1 MGFINVIKKGLC
13 IGIAV
18 ALIIGAC
25 HIEALAN
32 MPAEEEAYSFEQGIA
47 EANETMLQINKKW
60 EEIKE
65 IYPVGSKEKDS
76 LKFASKV
83 FEKLFNSSLPDSV
96 NRIESYKFD
105 SYNAYNLSIVGQ
117 IACDEKGTIS
127 KKNVS
132 MLLSSAIPG
141 DIIQTAR
148 YKVGTNIY
156 TNHTMVVEAVTDDTI
171 TVYHAGISGTVAESD
186 YDINSFTDSYVC
198 GEDKGNGVGL
208 TVYRFLGKSDLY
220 DTVDTAIFTNSRIN
234 DSLLENNLSMT
245 DNDEPDKVAE
255 HIDSDEAEYTED
267 IECAEDTES
276 SELKEVIEVDEKN
289 IIEESSDNV
298 TEEIAE
304 IEETSSVETDDA
316 EETEEVN
323 TEATKIEDEEAYSE
337 EVLAQEDTEIIDEL
351 KNTYEDA
358 YMYDDN
364 TICFTNDGGE
374 QIYVD
379 KDDPEIFKHFIEV
392 EEEYL
397 VEEESVE
404 DVLAN
409 EFYANGTTTQSP
421 FTNKSYVH
429 DAKFSSYNILN
440 GIDVSRHNGTID
452 WAKAKKGGVDFAFI
466 RIGYRGYGTEG
477 NIPSAGD
484 DKAVANI
491 KAAYNAGVKVG
502 VYFFSQAITVA
513 EGKEEADFCLN
524 FIKKNSL
531 SKYITLPVIMDY
543 EYYVSNQGRLYNAK
557 LSASAHQA
565 ICDSFASTIHNAGMT
580 PGIYANYSMLK
591 DDMQPS
597 RSADYTKYW
606 IARWNT
612 ATYYNGNYNFWQY
625 SDNGSVPGISGSV
638 DCDFYYEVKQQSQ
651 PEVKP
656 VEITYSLKKPTKTTY
671 NIGEKLNLAGAYLL
685 SSSNSKVTI
694 TNSMISGFSSDKAG
708 VKTVNVNFGGKIY
721 SFDVLVNDFAFSDET
736 MYGATLKDI
745 DLPEVSYG
753 KLAWKKVEKT
763 SVGAVGTNKFA
774 IVFTSDDSRFSKYEF
789 MGYVTVKHSIGDG
802 VNETADVVVSYN
814 DQIVANKNRNQKV
827 LNSIRHKKVLK
838 KDTDYS
844 VELFTNN
851 AFDENGSNVESG
863 ELIESCMIPMG
874 YTGTFKLVI
883 TAKGNYLG
891 KIEKDIYVSEKTNL
905 LKNSVITLG
914 SKLKNI
920 DYIDFDETMF
930 IPAVYDSK
938 TRFYYKVEEG
948 KVTDTVLSKE
958 EIKYAYTVRI
968 ANKYL
973 VAGRDFDVDSY
984 GGKFVGNK
992 NFVIKGVN
1000 GYLGTKK
1007 ASYKIKGIALTATK
1021 IKVEGI
1027 ENKIYD
1033 GNAKYNDEVIVSY
1046 KASANSEAV
1055 ILKKDIDYAITYSDN
1070 TNPGTAKMSITGLA
1084 AAGYTGKVT
1093 KSFKILTK

>member
-13 IGIAV
+13 V
-18 ALIIGAC
+18 ALTVSLISGSC
-25 HIEALAN
+25 RLEAIAN
-32 MPAEEEAYSFEQGIA
+32 TSSEDEAYSFEQGIA
-47 EANETMLQINKKW
+47 EANETMLQMNKKW
-60 EEIKE
+60 ESIKE
-65 IYPVGSKEKDS
+65 VYPVGSKEKDS
-76 LKFASKV
+76 LKFAGKV
-83 FEKLFNSSLPDSV
+83 FEVLFDSSLPESV
-96 NRIESYKFD
+96 NHIESYKFD
-105 SYNAYNLSIVGQ
+105 SYSAYNLSIVGQ
-117 IACDEKGTIS
+117 IACDERGNIS

-132 MLLSSAIPG
+132 KLLGNAMAG

-148 YKVGTNIY
+148 YKVGTDIY
-156 TNHTMVVEAVTDDTI
+156 ANHTMVVEAVSDDTI
-171 TVYHAGISGTVAESD
+171 TVYHAGISGTVAESV
-186 YDINSFTDSYVC
+186 YDITSFTDSYVC
-198 GEDKGNGVGL
+198 GEDKGDGVGI
-208 TVYRFLGKSDLY
+208 TVYRFSGKTDLY
-220 DTVDTAIFTNSRIN
+220 DTADTAICTNN
-234 DSLLENNLSMT
+234 SLLEDNLSLT
-245 DNDEPDKVAE
+245 DSSESDKAAE
-255 HIDSDEAEYTED
+255 HTDLDEADY
-267 IECAEDTES
+267 IEDTEDN
-276 SELKEVIEVDEKN
+276 ENDRKIEVIEVDEKN

-298 TEEIAE
+298 TDEIA
-304 IEETSSVETDDA
+304 A
-316 EETEEVN
+316 EETEGAFDVEAGAAEETEDVDIVD
-323 TEATKIEDEEAYSE
+323 TEAEDEEAYSE
-337 EVLAQEDTEIIDEL
+337 DALVQEDLEIIDEL

-358 YMYDDN
+358 YMYDDD

-379 KDDPEIFKHFIEV
+379 KDDPEIFKHFIEI
-392 EEEYL
+392 EEEDL
-397 VEEESVE
+397 IEEESVE

-429 DAKFSSYNILN
+429 DAKFSSYSILN

-452 WAKAKKGGVDFAFI
+452 WAKAKKGGVDFAFV
-466 RIGYRGYGTEG
+466 RIGYRGYGAEG

-484 DKAVANI
+484 DKAVTNI

-513 EGKEEADFCLN
+513 EGKEEADFCIN
-524 FIKKNSL
+524 FIKKNNL
-531 SKYITLPVIMDY
+531 SKYITLPVIIDY

-565 ICDSFASTIHNAGMT
+565 ICDSFASTIYNAGMT
-580 PGIYANYSMLK
+580 PGVYANYSMLK

-606 IARWNT
+606 VARWNT
-612 ATYYNGNYNFWQY
+612 ATYYTGNYNFWQY
-625 SDNGSVPGISGSV
+625 SDCGSVPGISGAV
-638 DCDFYYEVKQQSQ
+638 DSDFYYEVKQQPK
-651 PEVKP
+651 PEIKP
-656 VEITYSLKKPTKTTY
+656 VEIAYSLKKPTKTTY
-671 NIGEKLNLAGAYLL
+671 NIGEKLSLAGAYLL
-685 SSSNSKVTI
+685 SSEGSKVTI

-721 SFDVLVNDFAFSDET
+721 SFDILVNEFGFSKDA

-745 DLPEVSYG
+745 NLPDVSYG
-753 KLAWKKVEKT
+753 KLSWKKTEKT
-763 SVGAVGTNKFA
+763 PVGAVGINKFTV
-774 IVFTSDDSRFSKYEF
+774 VFTPDDARFSKYEF
-789 MGYVTVKHSIGDG
+789 SGYITVKHSIGDG

-814 DQIVANKNRNQKV
+814 EQIVANKNRSQKV

-838 KDTDYS
+838 KDTDYTA
-844 VELFTNN
+844 ELFTNN
-851 AFDENGSNVESG
+851 AFDENGNSIKSG
-863 ELIESCMIPMG
+863 TLIESCMIPLG
-874 YTGTFKLVI
+874 YTGTFKIVI
-883 TAKGNYLG
+883 TANGNYLG
-891 KIEKDIYVSEKTNL
+891 KIEKDIYVSEKSTL
-905 LKNSVITLG
+905 LKNAVVTLG

-920 DYIDFDETMF
+920 DYTDFDENMF
-930 IPAVYDSK
+930 VPAVYDSK
-938 TRFYYKVEEG
+938 TKSYYRVEEG
-948 KVTDTVLSKE
+948 KITDTVLSKDE
-958 EIKYAYTVRI
+958 VKYAYTVKI
-968 ANKYL
+968 ANRYL
-973 VAGRDFDVDSY
+973 IAGSDFEIASY

-1007 ASYKIKGIALTATK
+1007 ASYKIKGIVLTASK

-1033 GNAKYNDEVIVSY
+1033 GSAKYNDEVIVSY

-1093 KSFKILTK
+1093 KNFKILTK